1 VAALSTARGVTEY
14 PRYIESHEDDPARGI
29 YLGSAEQAGWRTGP
43 VVEAVLRLAVIQI
56 WVSHYG
62 RRPRLTTRLTLP
74 RARRTVR
81 APGFSEIT
89 RPLLTV
95 LE

>member
-1 VAALSTARGVTEY
+1 MAALSTARGVTEY

-29 YLGSAEQAGWRTGP
+29 YLGSAEQAGCRTGP

-56 WVSHYG
+56 WVSRYG

-74 RARRTVR
+74 PFRSTV
-81 APGFSEIT
+81 PGLGFSETT
-89 RPLLTV
+89 RPFFI